1 MNLFGFFGPAS
12 SNQLQGLRDYARC
25 QVDAAAAHLWH
36 PSVAVCSAAWAP
48 TIVTS
53 AGISVAL
60 LGRPLAR
67 RGTGGD
73 WFCPEDPASHVLEA
87 YRSAGIDSLRR
98 LDGRFSVAILD
109 SDRPRAVLAID
120 PMGIERMT
128 YSYADGCLAFGSSA
142 EAVAKRPGTTARIDF
157 DAVLDYLLLHMVPA
171 PGTIFRGVR
180 KLRPGYCAVF
190 ENGVAREIRY
200 RPDVADEPG
209 ADLSRETLS
218 RELHVALRSAVR
230 DSGPSPLTGAFLSG
244 GLDSS
249 TVAGVLS
256 EIGPRPTKTFTI
268 GFGFPEYDEVRFARI
283 ANARFGCE
291 AHEYVVTGDDIADGF
306 PLIAR
311 AYDEPFG
318 NSSALPVFHCAR
330 LARSHGIEHLLAG
343 DGGDELFAGNSR
355 YVEQRVF
362 ERYALVPQ
370 FVRKGVLEPALRAWP
385 GALDFWL
392 VRKARGYIEKAGVPL
407 PARLEFW
414 NFVLQQG
421 ASEVLHPDFRA
432 AVDDG
437 GTFRRMQELWD
448 SSPSSDTLD
457 RMLHYDWQYTLADND
472 LRKVET
478 MSALAGVRVSY
489 PMLHP
494 AVVELSKRVPSEM
507 KMPGGALRDFYKRAV
522 SGFLP
527 DEIIH
532 KKKHGF
538 GLPFGLWLQHSPRLR
553 ARIQENLAAFRSRRV
568 VRSEFIDRLLSLHGQ
583 EDARYYGVFIWVL
596 AMYEQWLQEH
606 RIDL

>member
-1 MNLFGFFGPAS
+1 MRLFGLFGS
-12 SNQLQGLRDYARC
+12 DSFEHLQGISDYARG
-25 QVDAAAAHLWH
+25 QVDAEASQLWR
-36 PSVAVCSAAWAP
+36 PRAPACSAAWAP

-53 AGISVAL
+53 AGVSIAL
-60 LGRPLAR
+60 LGCPLVR
-67 RGTGGD
+67 TGPE
-73 WFCPEDPASHVLEA
+73 CPWGYPNNPASYVLAE
-87 YRSAGIDSLRR
+87 YQSVGIDCLGRM
-98 LDGRFSVAILD
+98 DGRFAVAILD
-109 SDRPRAVLAID
+109 SDRARAVLAVD

-128 YSYADGCLAFGSSA
+128 YSFVDGLLTFGTSA
-142 EAVAKRPGTTARIDF
+142 EAVAKRPGYSARIDP

-171 PGTIFRGVR
+171 PGTIFQGVR

-190 ENGVAREIRY
+190 ESGAVKESRY
-200 RPDVADEPG
+200 RIHDPSPPATG
-209 ADLSRETLS
+209 QSRAALNQ
-218 RELHVALRSAVR
+218 ELHVALRTAVR
-230 DSGPSPLTGAFLSG
+230 ECNPSPRTGAFLSG

-249 TVAGVLS
+249 TVVGVLS

-268 GFGFPEYDEVRFARI
+268 GFGFPEYDELHFARI
-283 ANARFGCE
+283 ANAHFGGKG
-291 AHEYVVTGDDIADGF
+291 HEYVVTGDDIADGF

-318 NSSALPVFHCAR
+318 NSSALPVFYCAR
-330 LARSHGIEHLLAG
+330 LAREHGIEHLLAG

-355 YVEQRVF
+355 YAEQRVF
-362 ERYALVPQ
+362 ERYGLVPE
-370 FVRKGVLEPALRAWP
+370 FLRKRMLEPALRAWP
-385 GALDFWL
+385 SALDFWL
-392 VRKARGYIEKAGVPL
+392 VRKARGYVEKAAIPL

-432 AVDDG
+432 AVDEG
-437 GTFRRMQELWD
+437 GTFRKMQELWN
-448 SSPSSDTLD
+448 STASTDTLD

-478 MSALAGVRVSY
+478 MSALAGVRISY

-494 AVVELSKRVPSEM
+494 DVVDLSKRIPSEM

-522 SGFLP
+522 TGFLP
-527 DEIIH
+527 DEIIN

-538 GLPFGLWLQHSPRLR
+538 GLPFGLWLGHSPRLR
-553 ARIQENLAAFRSRRV
+553 ARIQENLSAFRGRRV
-568 VRSEFIDRLLSLHGQ
+568 VRPEFIDRLLSLHGQ

-606 RIDL
+606 EIAL